1 MPGPPDFQRKLESIE
16 ELLHRIEAASDPH
29 VRTTA
34 QELVQAVMDLHAA
47 GLERILEILRAA
59 GAAGQTNTIDSLGR
73 DDLVSS
79 LLVLYG
85 LHPVSLED
93 RLARAL
99 DKIRPSLKKRGAEVE
114 LLDVSESAVRLKL
127 QANGHAA
134 AMKELVE
141 SAVYEAAPDVSS
153 LKIEGPED
161 RQGFVPLD
169 MLVNGSPALNGKGGL

>member
-1 MPGPPDFQRKLESIE
+1 
-16 ELLHRIEAASDPH
+16 
-29 VRTTA
+29 
-34 QELVQAVMDLHAA
+34 MDLHAA